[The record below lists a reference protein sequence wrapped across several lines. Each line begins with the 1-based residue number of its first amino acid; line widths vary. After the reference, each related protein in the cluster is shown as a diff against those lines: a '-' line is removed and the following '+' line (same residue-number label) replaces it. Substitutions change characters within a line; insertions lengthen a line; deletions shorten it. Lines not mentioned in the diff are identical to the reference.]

1 MSSRLTKG
9 LILIVIVG
17 LLAGSLVAAS
27 CGGKLSGTITESGS
41 TTVQPLAQALGE
53 EFHKKHS
60 DVQVSVAGGGS
71 GAGITQVNDG
81 IVDIGAA
88 SRELTSSDPP
98 LVKHILARDG
108 IAIITKPSNPV
119 TGLTEAQVVDIFSG
133 AITNWN
139 AVGGPDHGITVY
151 VREETSG
158 TRGAFQ
164 ELVMG
169 SAKITSKAIIQI
181 SSVAIR
187 QAIAGDSYGIGF
199 ESMAYVN
206 ETIKALDIN
215 GIAATQANVKN
226 ETYPI
231 VRPLYFLTKTQP
243 TGVVKDFIDFCQG
256 SEGQKIVADNGYIAI
271 S

>member
-1 MSSRLTKG
+1 MSSRLKKS
-9 LILIVIVG
+9 LIPVVILG

-53 EFHKKHS
+53 EFHKEHP
-60 DVQVSVAGGGS
+60 DVQVSTAGGGS

-98 LVKHILARDG
+98 LVKHLLARDG
-108 IAIITKPSNPV
+108 ITIITKPSNPV
-119 TGLTEAQVVDIFSG
+119 TGLTKAQVVDIFSG
-133 AITNWN
+133 VITNWQD
-139 AVGGPDHGITVY
+139 VGGPDHAITVY

-169 SAKITSKAIIQI
+169 SAAITSKAIIQT
-181 SSVAIR
+181 SSGAIK
-187 QAIAGDSYGIGF
+187 QAVAGDSYGVGF
-199 ESMAYVN
+199 ESMAYVD
-206 ETIKALDIN
+206 TSIKALDID
-215 GIAATQANVKN
+215 GIAATQANVRN
-226 ETYPI
+226 GTYPI
-231 VRPLYFLTKTQP
+231 VRPLYFLTKEQP
-243 TGVVKDFIDFCQG
+243 TGLVKDFIDFCQG
-256 SEGQKIVADNGYIAI
+256 SEGQKIVAENGYISI